1 MAKKPAK
8 TSAVR
13 SGTAYNAAGSNVMK
27 EAKERKSGGR
37 AEYKV
42 GGAVAAPRMDK
53 RARGG
58 RTGGG
63 SDKSPFSSAGSGM
76 RGWNKA

>member
-1 MAKKPAK
+1 MARRTAPR

-13 SGTAYNAAGSNVMK
+13 SGTPYNAQGSNVMK
-27 EAKERKSGGR
+27 EAKERKRGGR

-42 GGAVAAPRMDK
+42 GGAVASPRLDK

-58 RTGGG
+58 RAG
-63 SDKSPFSSAGSGM
+63 SDQNPYSSA
-76 RGWNKA
+76 K